1 MGSNKMVRIDKSGDE
16 AGFTMVEIF
25 ITLAIA
31 AILLA
36 LAVPSFTGLVGD
48 NKIVSA
54 TNEFVASVHMTRS
67 EAIKRGQRT
76 GMCPSADPQ
85 AAAPVCSATAS
96 WTSGWII
103 FVDDD
108 EDGVRDAPGEELILS
123 AEPLSAGFTFT
134 PQPVA
139 SPKFKERIYFDTEGT
154 TITSAGNPVSGQ
166 IVIQYG
172 DAETRMI
179 NISATGRIKTEEPVS

>member
-1 MGSNKMVRIDKSGDE
+1 MVRTDKSGGE

-31 AILLA
+31 AILLS
-36 LAVPSFTGLVGD
+36 LAIPSFTGLVGD
-48 NKIVSA
+48 SKIVST
-54 TNEFVASVHMTRS
+54 TNEFVASVRTTRS
-67 EAIKRGQRT
+67 EAIKRGVRT

-96 WTSGWII
+96 WTAGWIV

-108 EDGVRDAPGEELILS
+108 EDGVRDVPGEELILS
-123 AEPLSAGFTFT
+123 TQSLSSGFTFT
-134 PQPVA
+134 PPTL
-139 SPKFKERIYFDTEGT
+139 FEDLIYFDTDGT
-154 TITSAGNPVSGQ
+154 TITAGGIPVSGQ

-172 DAETRMI
+172 DNETRQI
-179 NISATGRIKTEEPVS
+179 GISATGRIKSEEPVS